1 MKKIFLFS
9 VFFSLLLYSCKKTS
23 TQPNIIGTWVWVV
36 TSADNPVYNSTPL
49 STGINETL
57 TFTNNGT
64 YSISQN
70 GTITNSGTYKLTTV
84 KGSNGQNVS
93 GVSYSNNR
101 VTDSVNYYTLTNNND
116 SLIFSHDLIGTVG
129 SGSKHYGRQ

>member
-1 MKKIFLFS
+1 MKTIFLFS
-9 VFFSLLLYSCKKTS
+9 VVFSLLLYPCKKTS
-23 TQPNIIGTWVWVV
+23 TQQNILGTWVQAA
-36 TSADNPVYNSTPL
+36 TYADNPAYNSTPL

-57 TFTNNGT
+57 TLSNNGT

-93 GVSYSNNR
+93 SVSYSNNR

-116 SLIFSHDLIGTVG
+116 SLIFSHNLIGTVG